1 MAAATGM
8 ALTAGLGA
16 YQAFQGAKQKREAEK
31 ALENYERQKLDNVA
45 NELSVYT
52 KGAEMQTE
60 ELARLGASSVDS
72 LSRSGARGVIGGVGR
87 LQQAQGMQQRQ
98 IGADLERQQ
107 ARIDQIRAQD
117 SRNIRGMQEQREMQD
132 IQALSSQFA
141 QGEQMF
147 ASGIG
152 GVAESAIGIGGMI
165 QERDLAE
172 QAISSGIN
180 PFAGSYGQKG

>member
-16 YQAFQGAKQKREAEK
+16 FQAFKGAKQKREAEQ

-60 ELARLGASSVDS
+60 ELARLGASSVDA
-72 LSRSGARGVIGGVGR
+72 LSRGGVRGAIGGVGR
-87 LQQAQGMQQRQ
+87 LQQAQGIQQRQ
-98 IGADLERQQ
+98 IGADLEQQQ
-107 ARIDQIRAQD
+107 ARIDQVRAQD
-117 SRNIRGMQEQREMQD
+117 AQTIRGMQEQREMQD
-132 IQALSSQFA
+132 INALSSQYA
-141 QGEQMF
+141 QGEQML
-147 ASGIG
+147 ASGITG
-152 GVAESAIGIGGMI
+152 IGESAMGIGGML

-172 QAISSGIN
+172 KAIASGIN
-180 PFAGSYGQKG
+180 PFTGGSIGKN

>member
-1 MAAATGM
+1 MAAATGL

-16 YQAFQGAKQKREAEK
+16 YQAFKGAKQKREAEK

-60 ELARLGASSVDS
+60 ELARQGATTSDA
-72 LSRSGARGVIGGVGR
+72 LSRSGVRGVIGGAGR
-87 LQQAQGMQQRQ
+87 LTQAQGQQQRQ
-98 IGADLERQQ
+98 ISADLEQQQ

-117 SRNIRGMQEQREMQD
+117 AQAIRGIQEQREMQD
-132 IQALSSQFA
+132 IGALSSQFA
-141 QGEQMF
+141 QGEQML
-147 ASGIG
+147 AAGIG
-152 GVAESAIGIGGMI
+152 GVAESAVGLGGML

-172 QAISSGIN
+172 KAIASGIN
-180 PFAGSYGQKG
+180 PFAGGSIGK